1 MAADLLRERLPAHLS
16 IGVTRDGRVFFV
28 DDRIQTTSWLHPRTG
43 QPVKTGH
50 RQIEGAQGWEQA
62 VTPEGAIYYIDHNTQ
77 ITTFE
82 HPVTRKPS
90 NHASNKT
97 SSSSSPPRTPTS
109 PTTQESNRKVAA
121 TPTKVKSLK
130 APPAKREET
139 NMVAM
144 KGWLYRQESG
154 FKSWKKRWCVLA
166 DFGLFFYKD
175 DEEKNQIGSI
185 LLPSYKIGQCLPG
198 ESSKKYAFKAEH
210 SNMKTYMFASDN
222 QENMD
227 MWINLLKS
235 AAMLRGPI
243 IEKEPNNNSPQKLV
257 PKSAFMEWDEDEG
270 SPMNKK
276 FWTEGPDVGSPH
288 ERRQRPPENRSPD
301 YNRSPQGH
309 KGPHSNNR
317 QHEPR
322 TPDNPHSRDDKR
334 SPGSPSSRPKIP
346 IDKNMPKGITYDPF
360 HGYRNDPRNNKVQ
373 EQEKASPRERYNERH
388 RDPKQKG
395 HRHQE
400 NDSKQRYPS
409 DDSRQ
414 NDPRPRYSSNDSQQ
428 NDPRHQYP
436 DDRRQNDPRQ
446 QYPNDPRQQYPND
459 PRQQYPDDPR
469 QQYPNDDRQN
479 DPRNRYPSD
488 DSPHGP
494 KSNHKN
500 SPYFNSRSGIP
511 MDAFNKYA
519 SERAPRDSRSQYP
532 EEADRYRSRSAEKH
546 QPTMDS
552 SYPEENSRYGPRDS
566 RSGYSEESE
575 QQRRSRKRDPTDGLP
590 AIPKEQMH
598 NASRR
603 HRDSD
608 RRYERQRPKSEY
620 IERPHQHNGHPQLD
634 NPMLNDG
641 RQPPHEF
648 LNAAYGRQQE
658 QMQKS
663 HVSQQDLSPGRYSDD
678 SPEKQ
683 APRSPGYDD
692 DSGMYDPF
700 QTQRIYDPF
709 HGYRHKPSPE
719 TKGKEPE
726 VEYSKIIKV
735 RRGQDVEQHPPE
747 DYPYMQ
753 MNSSKSGKHPDDY
766 ITHDRLQQSMQQERK
781 DLRSS
786 VREGDNFGQYSP
798 QAESRHREKQN
809 PNRLEDPY
817 AQSKY
822 DRSQPQETEQ
832 KFVYSS
838 QDNFNEED
846 PYHVRHNRD
855 HLPTHEQYH
864 PGYREPEDGYSTL
877 TKYKDKT
884 NGPQPQ
890 EPSRSTEQVQLSHYD
905 TNPDLSHHTYEN
917 IHNTQRHTMEDTPN
931 RPPLPTAVRQQ
942 IVEEIAQ
949 AKTPHTSQE
958 ILDAERNLEVRMQQ
972 PAFFNYPT
980 PTLPPTH
987 SHQNP
992 AIDPRYGKPS
1002 DSMGKQYPPHRD
1014 NYHDSQSYD
1023 QGRSRYTEGLPTRG
1037 QVEEDLRMLVRPELN
1052 ADPHSRYNDSGILHP
1067 HESDLLRRRLS
1078 QQKSPPELDKMSH
1091 DRDPGGDNPNDMSNE
1106 LSVLSPVKGSPYVN
1120 VDSIVRSDER
1130 EMDQPSAFRPLSRNI
1145 NASPRYRHDSRS
1157 EGHERSRT
1165 SQSESLQDLDETD
1178 IKKRGSVASSQVSE
1192 QSHRSINKLTGGPLR
1207 PGGKQPPKSLPL
1219 IQTVKEYPDMPDSDI
1234 IETREIPDLHAKYPA
1249 LSGTRLRMSIS
1260 AADLVGKTHDELVLL
1275 LIQLRREFT
1284 ALEKVRN
1291 YYREQVQKKRSAEIA
1306 YRKMQQD
1313 SHQPIDPRL
1322 EGQHNEYVEMKYQ
1335 GEECDKKLEVYRPI
1349 VNLVH
1354 NMVNMGSLY
1363 GGDNLMLASQYR
1375 KHLLSP
1381 EQMSPPKKMIEFSRK
1396 HQEDTIVHNM
1406 KEEVDHL
1413 KRDQVDLEEK
1423 LERLYELD
1431 RLLQEQSYKVTA
1443 FQEDKDL
1450 LEKALQGLL
1459 RQQDMVQDSSHEL
1472 HHLIK
1477 QQRTVEKELSRVL
1490 YHLAQASKELEE
1502 TTAENNKVEH
1512 EVALL
1517 RSKVHGELA
1526 RSKSAPSLV
1535 NENMRKK
1542 MTMEKDLAKV
1552 KNIMAGLSEE
1562 GQRLS
1567 EAINTLKR
1575 SSSGGAL
1582 NLVNGEL
1589 DKPRKREKSGTYME
1603 TDLDTT
1609 ESKDLSQVKAILSQR
1624 SLTSVP
1630 DDMNINVETAISPKA
1645 VDFIESQAS
1654 APLESMGFNQEEGPW
1669 DISDADENTKRF
1681 YGILPKERPKTL
1693 TVRDVKRQ
1701 SEQRRE
1707 REKIRKEID
1716 DLDSEDPSW
1725 TSSTVSPKQEYQPIY
1740 ENLPPANNA
1749 PKAWSSVN
1757 LGGSSSNNSS
1767 TTGSR
1772 RHSNLHLIAPRPF
1785 VRTYPSPT
1793 AESAEILPS
1802 KSFNFSSGLSFNDSG
1817 VVKATR
1823 VIVQPDDDS
1832 QTATSP
1838 LSPSRSQPIVKGWS
1852 PVKTNLF
1859 NVKRTPK
1866 GRYMTISSSE
1876 PVKMETSLL
1885 QPASLHSVAG
1895 DLMTNNNLDMV
1906 PDIVK
1911 SSTTKV
1917 DQMDDTSFEREVLAF
1932 PNKVLIP
1939 ERYMPESDEES
1950 FTEEEKYR
1958 RQEKSDRLKKIL
1970 TQQSIHSLS
1979 QPDVSNVAQ
1988 EKVRRAQLLTMNQ
2001 ELARQVTKKSREAAA
2016 ARRKTWSGIPGQIIV
2031 PDPEDSIVKEA
2042 ELIDIEKYQRQENLY
2057 I

>member
-1 MAADLLRERLPAHLS
+1 MHN
-16 IGVTRDGRVFFV
+16 
-28 DDRIQTTSWLHPRTG
+28 
-43 QPVKTGH
+43 
-50 RQIEGAQGWEQA
+50 
-62 VTPEGAIYYIDHNTQ
+62 HNTQ

-109 PTTQESNRKVAA
+109 PTQESNRKVAA

-198 ESSKKYAFKAEH
+198 ESSKKFAFKAEH

-243 IEKEPNNNSPQKLV
+243 IEKEPNNNGPQKLV

-270 SPMNKK
+270 SPMNNK

-288 ERRQRPPENRSPD
+288 DRKQRPPENRSPD
-301 YNRSPQGH
+301 YNRSPQDH
-309 KGPHSNNR
+309 KGPHSNKR

-322 TPDNPHSRDDKR
+322 TSDNPHSRDDKR
-334 SPGSPSSRPKIP
+334 SPSSPTSRPKIP

-360 HGYRNDPRNNKVQ
+360 HGYHNDPRNNKVQ

-400 NDSKQRYPS
+400 NDSRQRYPS

-428 NDPRHQYP
+428 NDPRRQYP

-446 QYPNDPRQQYPND
+446 QHPNDPRQQYPND

-469 QQYPNDDRQN
+469 SQYPNEDRQN
-479 DPRNRYPSD
+479 DPRHRYPSD

-494 KSNHKN
+494 NSNHKN

-511 MDAFNKYA
+511 KDAFNKYA

-552 SYPEENSRYGPRDS
+552 RYPEENSRYGQRDS

-620 IERPHQHNGHPQLD
+620 IERPNQHNGHPQMN

-678 SPEKQ
+678 APEKQ

-735 RRGQDVEQHPPE
+735 RRGQDMEQHPPE

-753 MNSSKSGKHPDDY
+753 MNSSRSGKHPDDY
-766 ITHDRLQQSMQQERK
+766 ITHDRLQQSMQQDQK
-781 DLRSS
+781 DLTSS

-846 PYHVRHNRD
+846 PYHVRQNRD

-890 EPSRSTEQVQLSHYD
+890 EPSRTEQVQLSHYD

-917 IHNTQRHTMEDTPN
+917 IHNTQRHMMEDTPN

-942 IVEEIAQ
+942 IVEEIAE

-1002 DSMGKQYPPHRD
+1002 DSMGKQYHPHRD
-1014 NYHDSQSYD
+1014 NYHDNQSYD

-1037 QVEEDLRMLVRPELN
+1037 QVEEDLRMLARPELN
-1052 ADPHSRYNDSGILHP
+1052 ADP
-1067 HESDLLRRRLS
+1067 
-1078 QQKSPPELDKMSH
+1078 
-1091 DRDPGGDNPNDMSNE
+1091 
-1106 LSVLSPVKGSPYVN
+1106 
-1120 VDSIVRSDER
+1120 
-1130 EMDQPSAFRPLSRNI
+1130 
-1145 NASPRYRHDSRS
+1145 
-1157 EGHERSRT
+1157 RSR
-1165 SQSESLQDLDETD
+1165 
-1178 IKKRGSVASSQVSE
+1178 
-1192 QSHRSINKLTGGPLR
+1192 HNGGPLQ

-1219 IQTVKEYPDMPDSDI
+1219 IQTVKEHPDMPDSDI

-1260 AADLVGKTHDELVLL
+1260 AADLIGKTHDELVLL

-1381 EQMSPPKKMIEFSRK
+1381 EQVSPPKKMIEFSRK

-1413 KRDQVDLEEK
+1413 KRDQVDLEDK

-1645 VDFIESQAS
+1645 VDFIESQVS

-1681 YGILPKERPKTL
+1681 YGIIPKERPKTL

-1716 DLDSEDPSW
+1716 ELDSEDPSW
-1725 TSSTVSPKQEYQPIY
+1725 ASSTVSPKQEYQPIY

-1823 VIVQPDDDS
+1823 VIVQPSDDS

-2042 ELIDIEKYQRQENLY
+2042 ELTDIEKYQRQENLY

>member
-1 MAADLLRERLPAHLS
+1 
-16 IGVTRDGRVFFV
+16 
-28 DDRIQTTSWLHPRTG
+28 
-43 QPVKTGH
+43 
-50 RQIEGAQGWEQA
+50 
-62 VTPEGAIYYIDHNTQ
+62 
-77 ITTFE
+77 
-82 HPVTRKPS
+82 
-90 NHASNKT
+90 
-97 SSSSSPPRTPTS
+97 
-109 PTTQESNRKVAA
+109 
-121 TPTKVKSLK
+121 
-130 APPAKREET
+130 
-139 NMVAM
+139 MVAM

-301 YNRSPQGH
+301 YNRSPQDH

-334 SPGSPSSRPKIP
+334 SPSSPSSRPKIP

-388 RDPKQKG
+388 REPKHKG

-409 DDSRQ
+409 DDSHQ

-428 NDPRHQYP
+428 NDPRRQYP

-511 MDAFNKYA
+511 KDGFNKYA

-678 SPEKQ
+678 APEKQ

-735 RRGQDVEQHPPE
+735 RRGQDLEQHPPE

-753 MNSSKSGKHPDDY
+753 MNSSRSGKHPDDY

-917 IHNTQRHTMEDTPN
+917 IHNTQRHMMEDTPN

-987 SHQNP
+987 LHQNP

-1002 DSMGKQYPPHRD
+1002 DSMGKQYHPHRD
-1014 NYHDSQSYD
+1014 NYHDNQSYD

-1052 ADPHSRYNDSGILHP
+1052 ADPHSRYN
-1067 HESDLLRRRLS
+1067 
-1078 QQKSPPELDKMSH
+1078 
-1091 DRDPGGDNPNDMSNE
+1091 
-1106 LSVLSPVKGSPYVN
+1106 
-1120 VDSIVRSDER
+1120 
-1130 EMDQPSAFRPLSRNI
+1130 
-1145 NASPRYRHDSRS
+1145 
-1157 EGHERSRT
+1157 
-1165 SQSESLQDLDETD
+1165 
-1178 IKKRGSVASSQVSE
+1178 
-1192 QSHRSINKLTGGPLR
+1192 GGPLR

-1502 TTAENNKVEH
+1502 TTADNNKVEH

-1681 YGILPKERPKTL
+1681 Y
-1693 TVRDVKRQ
+1693 
-1701 SEQRRE
+1701 
-1707 REKIRKEID
+1707 
-1716 DLDSEDPSW
+1716 DPSW

-1823 VIVQPDDDS
+1823 VIVQPGDDS
-1832 QTATSP
+1832 KTATSP

-2001 ELARQVTKKSREAAA
+2001 ELARQVTKKSREAAEWP
-2016 ARRKTWSGIPGQIIV
+2016 R
-2031 PDPEDSIVKEA
+2031 
-2042 ELIDIEKYQRQENLY
+2042 
-2057 I
+2057 

>member
-109 PTTQESNRKVAA
+109 PTQESNRKVAA

-198 ESSKKYAFKAEH
+198 ESSKKFAFKAEH

-243 IEKEPNNNSPQKLV
+243 IEKEPNNNGPQKLV

-270 SPMNKK
+270 SPMNNK

-288 ERRQRPPENRSPD
+288 DRKQRPPENRSPD
-301 YNRSPQGH
+301 YNRSPQDH
-309 KGPHSNNR
+309 KGPHSNKR

-322 TPDNPHSRDDKR
+322 TSDNPHSRDDKR
-334 SPGSPSSRPKIP
+334 SPSSPTSRPKIP

-360 HGYRNDPRNNKVQ
+360 HGYHNDPRNNKVQ

-400 NDSKQRYPS
+400 NDSRQRYPS

-428 NDPRHQYP
+428 NDPRRQYP

-446 QYPNDPRQQYPND
+446 QHPNDPRQQYPND

-469 QQYPNDDRQN
+469 SQYPNEDRQN
-479 DPRNRYPSD
+479 DPRHRYPSD

-494 KSNHKN
+494 NSNHKN

-511 MDAFNKYA
+511 KDAFNKYA

-552 SYPEENSRYGPRDS
+552 RYPEENSRYGQRDS

-620 IERPHQHNGHPQLD
+620 IERPNQHNGHPQMN

-678 SPEKQ
+678 APEKQ

-735 RRGQDVEQHPPE
+735 RRGQDMEQHPPE

-753 MNSSKSGKHPDDY
+753 MNSSRSGKHPDDY
-766 ITHDRLQQSMQQERK
+766 ITHDRLQQSMQQDQK
-781 DLRSS
+781 DLTSS

-846 PYHVRHNRD
+846 PYHVRQNRD

-890 EPSRSTEQVQLSHYD
+890 EPSRTEQVQLSHYD

-917 IHNTQRHTMEDTPN
+917 IHNTQRHMMEDTPN

-942 IVEEIAQ
+942 IVEEIAE

-1002 DSMGKQYPPHRD
+1002 DSMGKQYHPHRD
-1014 NYHDSQSYD
+1014 NYHDNQSYD

-1037 QVEEDLRMLVRPELN
+1037 QVEEDLRMLARPELN
-1052 ADPHSRYNDSGILHP
+1052 ADP
-1067 HESDLLRRRLS
+1067 
-1078 QQKSPPELDKMSH
+1078 
-1091 DRDPGGDNPNDMSNE
+1091 
-1106 LSVLSPVKGSPYVN
+1106 
-1120 VDSIVRSDER
+1120 
-1130 EMDQPSAFRPLSRNI
+1130 
-1145 NASPRYRHDSRS
+1145 
-1157 EGHERSRT
+1157 RSR
-1165 SQSESLQDLDETD
+1165 
-1178 IKKRGSVASSQVSE
+1178 
-1192 QSHRSINKLTGGPLR
+1192 HNGGPLQ

-1219 IQTVKEYPDMPDSDI
+1219 IQTVKEHPDMPDSDI

-1260 AADLVGKTHDELVLL
+1260 AADLIGKTHDELVLL

-1381 EQMSPPKKMIEFSRK
+1381 EQVSPPKKMIEFSRK

-1413 KRDQVDLEEK
+1413 KRDQVDLEDK

-1645 VDFIESQAS
+1645 VDFIESQVS

-1681 YGILPKERPKTL
+1681 Y
-1693 TVRDVKRQ
+1693 
-1701 SEQRRE
+1701 
-1707 REKIRKEID
+1707 
-1716 DLDSEDPSW
+1716 DPSW
-1725 TSSTVSPKQEYQPIY
+1725 ASSTVSPKQEYQPIY

-1823 VIVQPDDDS
+1823 VIVQPSDDS

-2042 ELIDIEKYQRQENLY
+2042 ELTDIEKYQRQENLY

>member
-50 RQIEGAQGWEQA
+50 RQIQGAQGWEQA

-109 PTTQESNRKVAA
+109 PTSPQSNRKVA

-227 MWINLLKS
+227 MWISLLKS
-235 AAMLRGPI
+235 AAMLRGPSI
-243 IEKEPNNNSPQKLV
+243 TEKEPNNNSPQKLV

-270 SPMNKK
+270 SPMSKK

-288 ERRQRPPENRSPD
+288 ERKQRPPENRSPD
-301 YNRSPQGH
+301 YNRSPPNQIGTY
-309 KGPHSNNR
+309 SNNR

-322 TPDNPHSRDDKR
+322 TPDDPHFRDDKR
-334 SPGSPSSRPKIP
+334 SPSSPSSRPKIP

-388 RDPKQKG
+388 REPKQKG

-400 NDSKQRYPS
+400 NDSRQRYPS

-414 NDPRPRYSSNDSQQ
+414 NDPRPGYPSNESRQ
-428 NDPRHQYP
+428 NDPRQQYP
-436 DDRRQNDPRQ
+436 NDVRQNDPRQHYPNDPRQ

-459 PRQQYPDDPR
+459 VRQSDPR
-469 QQYPNDDRQN
+469 QQYLNDNRQN
-479 DPRNRYPSD
+479 DPRQRDPSD

-494 KSNHKN
+494 KSRHKN
-500 SPYFNSRSGIP
+500 SPYFNSQSGVP
-511 MDAFNKYA
+511 KDSFNKYA
-519 SERAPRDSRSQYP
+519 SERVPRDSRSQYP

-546 QPTMDS
+546 QSNMDS
-552 SYPEENSRYGPRDS
+552 RYPEENSQYGPRDS
-566 RSGYSEESE
+566 RSGYSEESD

-620 IERPHQHNGHPQLD
+620 LERHNGHSQLD
-634 NPMLNDG
+634 NPMFNDG

-648 LNAAYGRQQE
+648 LSAAYDRQQE

-663 HVSQQDLSPGRYSDD
+663 HATPQDLSPGRYSDD
-678 SPEKQ
+678 AHEKQ

-709 HGYRHKPSPE
+709 HGYRQKPSSE
-719 TKGKEPE
+719 TKAKEPE

-735 RRGQDVEQHPPE
+735 RRGQDNEQHPE

-753 MNSSKSGKHPDDY
+753 MNSSRSGKHPDDY
-766 ITHDRLQQSMQQERK
+766 ITHDRLQQSMQQDRK
-781 DLRSS
+781 DLTSS
-786 VREGDNFGQYSP
+786 LREGDNFGQYSP
-798 QAESRHREKQN
+798 QTESRQREKQN
-809 PNRLEDPY
+809 PSRLEDPY

-846 PYHVRHNRD
+846 PYHIRHNRD

-877 TKYKDKT
+877 TKYKDKS

-890 EPSRSTEQVQLSHYD
+890 EPSRTEQTQLSHYD

-917 IHNTQRHTMEDTPN
+917 IHNTRRDMMDDTPN

-992 AIDPRYGKPS
+992 VIDPRYGKPS
-1002 DSMGKQYPPHRD
+1002 DSMGRQYHPHRD
-1014 NYHDSQSYD
+1014 NYHDNRSYD
-1023 QGRSRYTEGLPTRG
+1023 QGRSRYPEGLPTRG
-1037 QVEEDLRMLVRPELN
+1037 QVEEDLRMLVQPDLN
-1052 ADPHSRYNDSGILHP
+1052 ADP
-1067 HESDLLRRRLS
+1067 
-1078 QQKSPPELDKMSH
+1078 
-1091 DRDPGGDNPNDMSNE
+1091 
-1106 LSVLSPVKGSPYVN
+1106 
-1120 VDSIVRSDER
+1120 
-1130 EMDQPSAFRPLSRNI
+1130 
-1145 NASPRYRHDSRS
+1145 
-1157 EGHERSRT
+1157 RSR
-1165 SQSESLQDLDETD
+1165 
-1178 IKKRGSVASSQVSE
+1178 
-1192 QSHRSINKLTGGPLR
+1192 HGGPLR

-1219 IQTVKEYPDMPDSDI
+1219 IQTVKEHPDMPDSDI

-1260 AADLVGKTHDELVLL
+1260 AADLIGKTHDELVLL

-1313 SHQPIDPRL
+1313 SHQLIDPRL

-1396 HQEDTIVHNM
+1396 HQEDTIVHHM

-1490 YHLAQASKELEE
+1490 YHLAEASKELEE
-1502 TTAENNKVEH
+1502 TSAENNKVEH

-1582 NLVNGEL
+1582 NLVNGE
-1589 DKPRKREKSGTYME
+1589 DKPRKKEKTGTYME

-1630 DDMNINVETAISPKA
+1630 DDMNINVETAISPKS
-1645 VDFIESQAS
+1645 VDFIESQAPQ
-1654 APLESMGFNQEEGPW
+1654 PLESMAFNQEEGPW

-1716 DLDSEDPSW
+1716 ELDSEDPSW
-1725 TSSTVSPKQEYQPIY
+1725 ASSTVSPKQEYQPIY
-1740 ENLPPANNA
+1740 ENLPPANNV
-1749 PKAWSSVN
+1749 PKTWSSVN
-1757 LGGSSSNNSS
+1757 IGGSSSNNSS
-1767 TTGSR
+1767 STPSR
-1772 RHSNLHLIAPRPF
+1772 RTSNLHLIAPRPF
-1785 VRTYPSPT
+1785 VRSYPSPT
-1793 AESAEILPS
+1793 AESSEILPS

-1823 VIVQPDDDS
+1823 VIVQPGDDS
-1832 QTATSP
+1832 KTATSP

-1917 DQMDDTSFEREVLAF
+1917 DQMDEVSFEREVLAF
-1932 PNKVLIP
+1932 PNKVEIP

-2031 PDPEDSIVKEA
+2031 PDTEDSIVKEA
-2042 ELIDIEKYQRQENLY
+2042 ELTDMEKYQRQENLY

>member
-1 MAADLLRERLPAHLS
+1 
-16 IGVTRDGRVFFV
+16 
-28 DDRIQTTSWLHPRTG
+28 
-43 QPVKTGH
+43 
-50 RQIEGAQGWEQA
+50 
-62 VTPEGAIYYIDHNTQ
+62 
-77 ITTFE
+77 
-82 HPVTRKPS
+82 
-90 NHASNKT
+90 
-97 SSSSSPPRTPTS
+97 
-109 PTTQESNRKVAA
+109 
-121 TPTKVKSLK
+121 
-130 APPAKREET
+130 
-139 NMVAM
+139 MVAM

-301 YNRSPQGH
+301 YNRSPQDH

-334 SPGSPSSRPKIP
+334 SPSSPSSRPKIP

-388 RDPKQKG
+388 REPKHKG

-409 DDSRQ
+409 DDSHQ

-428 NDPRHQYP
+428 NDPRRQYP

-511 MDAFNKYA
+511 KDGFNKYA

-678 SPEKQ
+678 APEKQ

-735 RRGQDVEQHPPE
+735 RRGQDLEQHPPE

-753 MNSSKSGKHPDDY
+753 MNSSRSGKHPDDY

-917 IHNTQRHTMEDTPN
+917 IHNTQRHMMEDTPN

-987 SHQNP
+987 LHQNP

-1002 DSMGKQYPPHRD
+1002 DSMGKQYHPHRD
-1014 NYHDSQSYD
+1014 NYHDNQSYD

-1052 ADPHSRYNDSGILHP
+1052 ADPHSRYN
-1067 HESDLLRRRLS
+1067 
-1078 QQKSPPELDKMSH
+1078 
-1091 DRDPGGDNPNDMSNE
+1091 
-1106 LSVLSPVKGSPYVN
+1106 
-1120 VDSIVRSDER
+1120 
-1130 EMDQPSAFRPLSRNI
+1130 
-1145 NASPRYRHDSRS
+1145 
-1157 EGHERSRT
+1157 
-1165 SQSESLQDLDETD
+1165 
-1178 IKKRGSVASSQVSE
+1178 
-1192 QSHRSINKLTGGPLR
+1192 GGPLR

-1502 TTAENNKVEH
+1502 TTADNNKVEH

-1716 DLDSEDPSW
+1716 ELDSEDPSW

-1823 VIVQPDDDS
+1823 VIVQPGDDS
-1832 QTATSP
+1832 KTATSP

-2001 ELARQVTKKSREAAA
+2001 ELARQVTKKSREAAEWP
-2016 ARRKTWSGIPGQIIV
+2016 R
-2031 PDPEDSIVKEA
+2031 
-2042 ELIDIEKYQRQENLY
+2042 
-2057 I
+2057 

>member
-109 PTTQESNRKVAA
+109 PTQESNRKVAA

-198 ESSKKYAFKAEH
+198 ESSKKFAFKAEH

-243 IEKEPNNNSPQKLV
+243 IEKEPNNNGPQKLV

-270 SPMNKK
+270 SPMNNK

-288 ERRQRPPENRSPD
+288 DRKQRPPENRSPD
-301 YNRSPQGH
+301 YNRSPQDH
-309 KGPHSNNR
+309 KGPHSNKR

-322 TPDNPHSRDDKR
+322 TSDNPHSRDDKR
-334 SPGSPSSRPKIP
+334 SPSSPTSRPKIP

-360 HGYRNDPRNNKVQ
+360 HGYHNDPRNNKVQ

-400 NDSKQRYPS
+400 NDSRQRYPS

-428 NDPRHQYP
+428 NDPRRQYP

-446 QYPNDPRQQYPND
+446 QHPNDPRQQYPND

-469 QQYPNDDRQN
+469 SQYPNEDRQN
-479 DPRNRYPSD
+479 DPRHRYPSD

-494 KSNHKN
+494 NSNHKN

-511 MDAFNKYA
+511 KDAFNKYA

-552 SYPEENSRYGPRDS
+552 RYPEENSRYGQRDS

-620 IERPHQHNGHPQLD
+620 IERPNQHNGHPQMN

-678 SPEKQ
+678 APEKQ

-735 RRGQDVEQHPPE
+735 RRGQDMEQHPPE

-753 MNSSKSGKHPDDY
+753 MNSSRSGKHPDDY
-766 ITHDRLQQSMQQERK
+766 ITHDRLQQSMQQDQK
-781 DLRSS
+781 DLTSS

-846 PYHVRHNRD
+846 PYHVRQNRD

-890 EPSRSTEQVQLSHYD
+890 EPSRTEQVQLSHYD

-917 IHNTQRHTMEDTPN
+917 IHNTQRHMMEDTPN

-942 IVEEIAQ
+942 IVEEIAE

-1002 DSMGKQYPPHRD
+1002 DSMGKQYHPHRD
-1014 NYHDSQSYD
+1014 NYHDNQSYD

-1037 QVEEDLRMLVRPELN
+1037 QVEEDLRMLARPELN
-1052 ADPHSRYNDSGILHP
+1052 ADP
-1067 HESDLLRRRLS
+1067 
-1078 QQKSPPELDKMSH
+1078 
-1091 DRDPGGDNPNDMSNE
+1091 
-1106 LSVLSPVKGSPYVN
+1106 
-1120 VDSIVRSDER
+1120 
-1130 EMDQPSAFRPLSRNI
+1130 
-1145 NASPRYRHDSRS
+1145 
-1157 EGHERSRT
+1157 RSR
-1165 SQSESLQDLDETD
+1165 
-1178 IKKRGSVASSQVSE
+1178 
-1192 QSHRSINKLTGGPLR
+1192 HNGGPLQ

-1219 IQTVKEYPDMPDSDI
+1219 IQTVKEHPDMPDSDI

-1260 AADLVGKTHDELVLL
+1260 AADLIGKTHDELVLL

-1381 EQMSPPKKMIEFSRK
+1381 EQVSPPKKMIEFSRK

-1413 KRDQVDLEEK
+1413 KRDQVDLEDK

-1645 VDFIESQAS
+1645 VDFIESQVS

-1681 YGILPKERPKTL
+1681 YGIIPKERPKTL

-1716 DLDSEDPSW
+1716 ELDSEDPSW
-1725 TSSTVSPKQEYQPIY
+1725 ASSTVSPKQEYQPIY

-1823 VIVQPDDDS
+1823 VIVQPSDDS

-2042 ELIDIEKYQRQENLY
+2042 ELTDIEKYQRQENLY

>member
-1 MAADLLRERLPAHLS
+1 
-16 IGVTRDGRVFFV
+16 
-28 DDRIQTTSWLHPRTG
+28 
-43 QPVKTGH
+43 
-50 RQIEGAQGWEQA
+50 
-62 VTPEGAIYYIDHNTQ
+62 
-77 ITTFE
+77 
-82 HPVTRKPS
+82 
-90 NHASNKT
+90 
-97 SSSSSPPRTPTS
+97 
-109 PTTQESNRKVAA
+109 
-121 TPTKVKSLK
+121 
-130 APPAKREET
+130 
-139 NMVAM
+139 MVAM

-198 ESSKKYAFKAEH
+198 ESSKKFAFKAEH

-243 IEKEPNNNSPQKLV
+243 IEKEPNNNGPQKLV

-270 SPMNKK
+270 SPMNNK

-288 ERRQRPPENRSPD
+288 DRKQRPPENRSPD
-301 YNRSPQGH
+301 YNRSPQDH
-309 KGPHSNNR
+309 KGPHSNKR

-322 TPDNPHSRDDKR
+322 TSDNPHSRDDKR
-334 SPGSPSSRPKIP
+334 SPSSPTSRPKIP

-360 HGYRNDPRNNKVQ
+360 HGYHNDPRNNKVQ

-400 NDSKQRYPS
+400 NDSRQRYPS

-428 NDPRHQYP
+428 NDPRRQYP

-446 QYPNDPRQQYPND
+446 QHPNDPRQQYPND

-469 QQYPNDDRQN
+469 SQYPNEDRQN
-479 DPRNRYPSD
+479 DPRHRYPSD

-494 KSNHKN
+494 NSNHKN

-511 MDAFNKYA
+511 KDAFNKYA

-552 SYPEENSRYGPRDS
+552 RYPEENSRYGQRDS

-620 IERPHQHNGHPQLD
+620 IERPNQHNGHPQMN

-678 SPEKQ
+678 APEKQ

-735 RRGQDVEQHPPE
+735 RRGQDMEQHPPE

-753 MNSSKSGKHPDDY
+753 MNSSRSGKHPDDY
-766 ITHDRLQQSMQQERK
+766 ITHDRLQQSMQQDQK
-781 DLRSS
+781 DLTSS

-846 PYHVRHNRD
+846 PYHVRQNRD

-890 EPSRSTEQVQLSHYD
+890 EPSRTEQVQLSHYD

-917 IHNTQRHTMEDTPN
+917 IHNTQRHMMEDTPN

-942 IVEEIAQ
+942 IVEEIAE

-1002 DSMGKQYPPHRD
+1002 DSMGKQYHPHRD
-1014 NYHDSQSYD
+1014 NYHDNQSYD

-1037 QVEEDLRMLVRPELN
+1037 QVEEDLRMLARPELN
-1052 ADPHSRYNDSGILHP
+1052 ADP
-1067 HESDLLRRRLS
+1067 
-1078 QQKSPPELDKMSH
+1078 
-1091 DRDPGGDNPNDMSNE
+1091 
-1106 LSVLSPVKGSPYVN
+1106 
-1120 VDSIVRSDER
+1120 
-1130 EMDQPSAFRPLSRNI
+1130 
-1145 NASPRYRHDSRS
+1145 
-1157 EGHERSRT
+1157 RSR
-1165 SQSESLQDLDETD
+1165 
-1178 IKKRGSVASSQVSE
+1178 
-1192 QSHRSINKLTGGPLR
+1192 HNGGPLQ

-1219 IQTVKEYPDMPDSDI
+1219 IQTVKEHPDMPDSDI

-1260 AADLVGKTHDELVLL
+1260 AADLIGKTHDELVLL

-1381 EQMSPPKKMIEFSRK
+1381 EQVSPPKKMIEFSRK

-1413 KRDQVDLEEK
+1413 KRDQVDLEDK

-1645 VDFIESQAS
+1645 VDFIESQVS

-1681 YGILPKERPKTL
+1681 YGIIPKERPKTL

-1716 DLDSEDPSW
+1716 ELDSEDPSW
-1725 TSSTVSPKQEYQPIY
+1725 ASSTVSPKQEYQPIY

-1823 VIVQPDDDS
+1823 VIVQPSDDS

-2042 ELIDIEKYQRQENLY
+2042 ELTDIEKYQRQENLY